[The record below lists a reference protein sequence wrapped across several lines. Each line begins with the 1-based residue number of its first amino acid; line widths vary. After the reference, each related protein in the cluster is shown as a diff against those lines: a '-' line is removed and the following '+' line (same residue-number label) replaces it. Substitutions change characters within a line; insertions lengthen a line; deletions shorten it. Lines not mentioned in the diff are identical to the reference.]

1 MRVTTSKSK
10 NSESFYITQSYTNA
24 QGKSTSKTI
33 RKLGTL
39 AELSKRL
46 HTDRD
51 GVLAWANEQARLETA
66 RYKSEKE
73 DALVMVPFH
82 SNKLMDYHKQKLYT
96 GGYLFLQSVYYGLK
110 MDSICRKIKSRYK
123 FEYDLNAILSDLI
136 YTRVLVPSSKSSSLR
151 TAEQFL
157 EPPTYRL
164 HDVYRALSVLAREMD
179 FIQAEVYKNSFF
191 LGSRNDRILYY
202 DCTNYYF
209 EIEQE
214 DGDKKYGKSKEHRP
228 NPIIQMGLF
237 TDGDGLPLAFSLFP
251 GNQNEQKSLK
261 PLETKILQQ
270 FGCEK
275 FIYCSDAGLASEDNR
290 AFNHMGQRSF
300 IVTQSIKK
308 LPAEDRTWALSR
320 SGFKRLSDDASVDI
334 TKLSEDD
341 KDQLYYKDEPFTTK
355 KLHQRLIITYSPKY
369 AAYQKAVRAEQI
381 ARAEKM
387 VANGTLK
394 KQRKNPNDPARF
406 VNKIAATEEGEKA
419 KIHYYLDLDKIA
431 EEEMYD
437 GLYAVCTDLLDDDV
451 ADILKVSEGRWQI
464 EDCFR
469 TMKTDFEARPVYLTR
484 EDRIKAHFL
493 TCFLSLLHFR
503 LLKRSLKDAYTT
515 EQLLQTLRNIKFADV
530 EEQGFMPVYER
541 QKITD
546 DLHETCGFR
555 TDYQFITKRKMKGI
569 QKKVSEDKT
578 LLYFMHTA

>member
-1 MRVTTSKSK
+1 MIMRVTTSKSK

-39 AELSKRL
+39 AELSEQL
-46 HTDRD
+46 HTGRD
-51 GVLAWANEQARLETA
+51 GVVAWANEQARLETLK
-66 RYKSEKE
+66 YKSEKE
-73 DALVMVPFH
+73 DAAVMIPFH
-82 SNKLMDYHKQKLYT
+82 SNRLMDYHKQKLFS
-96 GGYLFLQSVYYGLK
+96 GGYLFLQSIYYGLK
-110 MDSICRKIKSRYK
+110 MDAICRKIKSRHK

-136 YTRVLVPSSKSSSLR
+136 YTRVLEPSSKRSSFR
-151 TAEQFL
+151 AAKHFL
-157 EPPTYRL
+157 EPPTYEL
-164 HDVYRALSVLAREMD
+164 HDVYRALSVLAAEMD
-179 FIQAEVYKNSFF
+179 FIQSEVYKNSFF
-191 LGSRNDRILYY
+191 LGNRMDRILYY

-209 EIEQE
+209 ETEQE

-237 TDGDGLPLAFSLFP
+237 TDGDGIPLAFSLFP

-270 FGCEK
+270 FGCDK

-290 AFNHMGQRSF
+290 VLNHMGQRAF

-308 LPAEDRTWALSR
+308 LPAQDRAWALSR
-320 SGFKRLSDDASVDI
+320 TGFKRLSDDVFVDI
-334 TKLSEDD
+334 TNLSEGD

-381 ARAEKM
+381 SRAEKM
-387 VANGTLK
+387 IANGSLK

-406 VNKIAATEEGEKA
+406 VNKAAVTKEGEKA

-431 EEEMYD
+431 EEEKYD
-437 GLYAVCTDLLDDDV
+437 GLYAVCTDLLDDSV

-469 TMKTDFEARPVYLTR
+469 TMKTDFEARPVYLNR

-493 TCFLSLLHFR
+493 TCFLALLHFR
-503 LLKRSLKDAYTT
+503 LLNRSLKGAYTT
-515 EQLLQTLRNIKFADV
+515 EQLLHTLKDIKFADV

-541 QKITD
+541 QEITD
-546 DLHETCGFR
+546 DLHEACGFR
-555 TDYQFITKRKMKGI
+555 TDYQFIAKRKMKGI
-569 QKKVSEDKT
+569 QKKSKQR
-578 LLYFMHTA
+578 

>member
-1 MRVTTSKSK
+1 MIMRVTTSKSK

-39 AELSKRL
+39 AELSEQL
-46 HTDRD
+46 HTGRD
-51 GVLAWANEQARLETA
+51 GVVAWANEQARLETLK
-66 RYKSEKE
+66 YKSEKE
-73 DALVMVPFH
+73 DAAVMIPFH
-82 SNKLMDYHKQKLYT
+82 SNRLMDYHKQKLFS
-96 GGYLFLQSVYYGLK
+96 GGYLFLQSIYYGLK
-110 MDSICRKIKSRYK
+110 MDAICRKIKSRHK

-136 YTRVLVPSSKSSSLR
+136 YTRVLEPSSKRSSFR
-151 TAEQFL
+151 AAKHFL
-157 EPPTYRL
+157 EPPTYEL
-164 HDVYRALSVLAREMD
+164 HDVYRALSVLAAEMD
-179 FIQAEVYKNSFF
+179 FIQSEVYKNSFF
-191 LGSRNDRILYY
+191 LGNRMDRILYY

-209 EIEQE
+209 ETEQE

-237 TDGDGLPLAFSLFP
+237 TDGDGIPLAFSLFP

-270 FGCEK
+270 FGCDK

-290 AFNHMGQRSF
+290 VLNHMGQRAF

-308 LPAEDRTWALSR
+308 LPAQDRAWALSR
-320 SGFKRLSDDASVDI
+320 TGFKRLSDDVFVDI
-334 TKLSEDD
+334 TNLSEGD

-381 ARAEKM
+381 SRAQKM
-387 VANGTLK
+387 IANGSLK

-406 VNKIAATEEGEKA
+406 VNKAAVTKEGEKA

-431 EEEMYD
+431 EEEKYD
-437 GLYAVCTDLLDDDV
+437 GLYAVCTDLLDDSV

-469 TMKTDFEARPVYLTR
+469 TMKTDFEARPVYLNR

-493 TCFLSLLHFR
+493 TCFLALLHFR
-503 LLKRSLKDAYTT
+503 LLNRSLKGAYTT
-515 EQLLQTLRNIKFADV
+515 EQLLHTLKDIKFADV

-541 QKITD
+541 QEITD
-546 DLHETCGFR
+546 DLHEACGFR
-555 TDYQFITKRKMKGI
+555 TDYQFIAKRKMKGI
-569 QKKVSEDKT
+569 QKKSKQR
-578 LLYFMHTA
+578 